1 MFSIHPQA
9 QKAAEAAECAG
20 EQAKFWEMHDALFEN
35 QGQWSGQ
42 ADAEDTFKKLA
53 GDLGLDQAQFDACL
67 DEGVYADKVAA
78 DYQEGVAE
86 GVTGTPAFR
95 VNGIALSGAQPFAA
109 FQEQI
114 QYLLAGG
121 APPTLEVAADS
132 YRSMGSADAPVVVT
146 EFSDYQCPAC
156 ASVEQQ
162 VIPDLIEQYVDT
174 GKVRF
179 VYREFPLDSLHPN
192 ARKASEAA
200 LCAGRQGGYW
210 AMHEKLFATSS
221 EWGAAG
227 VDPSTYFKDYAQE
240 LGLDTGAF
248 NQCLD
253 SGETAVEVQ
262 ADILAGE
269 SLGVNA
275 TPYFFINDLPI
286 RGGLPIET
294 LGQVI
299 DYVAAGGTQP
309 EIVPMGDDWH
319 VRGNKQ
325 TARAVTVAFV
335 DYSNPD
341 SGQHAREV
349 LPELVNQYVD
359 TGQMIY
365 VLQPWSSGIGSLGA
379 QAATVAECAGEQGK
393 YWEMHDTLFEQQ
405 EDWNSADDASSLFT
419 GYAESVNLDA
429 KEFQECLDSDWAAL
443 RVQAGNVVAALYG
456 VPGAPVFLFNNGQ
469 GQQGSPSLEEFQ
481 AIIDSIVT
489 P

>member
-1 MFSIHPQA
+1 LFSIHPQA

-42 ADAEDTFKKLA
+42 QDAQDTFKELA
-53 GDLGLDQAQFDACL
+53 GDLGVDQAQFDACL
-67 DEGVYADKVAA
+67 DEGVHADKIAA
-78 DYQEGVAE
+78 DYQDGVAA
-86 GVTGTPAFR
+86 GVSGTPAFR
-95 VNGIALSGAQPFAA
+95 INGIALSGAQPFTA

-114 QYLLAGG
+114 EYLLAGG
-121 APPTLEVAADS
+121 EPPTFEVAADS
-132 YRSMGSADAPVVVT
+132 YRSMGRADAPVVVT

-156 ASVEQQ
+156 GSVEQQ

-192 ARKASEAA
+192 ARQAAEAA
-200 LCAGRQGGYW
+200 ACAGQQGEYW
-210 AMHEKLFATSS
+210 AMHEKLFATQS
-221 EWGAAG
+221 EWGASD
-227 VDPSTYFKDYAQE
+227 VDPATYFKDFAEE

-253 SGETAVEVQ
+253 SGETAVDVQ

-275 TPYFFINDLPI
+275 TPYFFINDLSI
-286 RGGLPIET
+286 RGGLPIES
-294 LGQVI
+294 LGQII

-309 EIVPMGDDWH
+309 EIVPQGDDWH
-319 VRGNKQ
+319 VRGDMQ
-325 TARAVTVAFV
+325 TASAVTVAFV
-335 DYSNPD
+335 DFSSPE
-341 SGQHAREV
+341 SAQHAREV
-349 LPELVNQYVD
+349 LPSLAEQYID
-359 TGQMIY
+359 SGQMIY
-365 VLQPWSSGIGSLGA
+365 VLHPWSSGAGSLGA

-393 YWEMHDTLFEQQ
+393 YWEMHDTLFEEQ
-405 EDWNSADDASSLFT
+405 DAWNSADDATSLFAD
-419 GYAESVNLDA
+419 YAEAMGLDA
-429 KEFQECLDSDWAAL
+429 EEFQKCLDSDWAAL

-469 GQQGSPSLEEFQ
+469 GLQGSPSLEEFQ